1 MDVHYLASSNFT
13 LRLSRVR
20 LRVLRRVASLLGRA
34 LRSGKPSGKL
44 ECEPGEQE
52 WSAPSDD
59 KDSSHTTPRPSNAT
73 TISPSS
79 SCSSFSHN
87 ALQPQLL
94 LALYK
99 GGGGGSRAAL
109 QQGHSTD
116 RQEPGQQPQ
125 WTPPTLRE
133 LEEYL
138 LT

>member
-1 MDVHYLASSNFT
+1 
-13 LRLSRVR
+13 
-20 LRVLRRVASLLGRA
+20 SLLGQA

-44 ECEPGEQE
+44 ECEAGEQE
-52 WSAPSDD
+52 RRAPSHD
-59 KDSSHTTPRPSNAT
+59 KDSSHTPPPPRPSNAT

-99 GGGGGSRAAL
+99 GSGGGSRAAL

-133 LEEYL
+133 FEEYL